1 MTENNKKEY
10 VDLMVQWRLSHDVQQ
25 QIDSMSK
32 GLKEM
37 IPLEYLRPFDAKEL
51 EWVIAGTPEI
61 NMEDWKA
68 NTQYWGG
75 MCNNYTNNIY
85 IYSSCTGYSPTHQ
98 VILWFWEAIESFT
111 DEQKLRFLQVS
122 KMQYID

>member
-1 MTENNKKEY
+1 MKPGGAGIEVTENNKKEY
-10 VDLMVQWRLSHDVQQ
+10 VDLMVQWRLSHGVQQ
-25 QIDSMSK
+25 QVESMSK

-75 MCNNYTNNIY
+75 IY
-85 IYSSCTGYSPTHQ
+85 RSVIHTHTFHVQ
-98 VILWFWEAIESFT
+98 DIHQHIQLFCGSG
-111 DEQKLRFLQVS
+111 KL
-122 KMQYID
+122 

>member
-1 MTENNKKEY
+1 MLLFLEVDYFNSFHFKVIDKELKPGGADIEVTENNKKEY

-75 MCNNYTNNIY
+75 M
-85 IYSSCTGYSPTHQ
+85 
-98 VILWFWEAIESFT
+98 
-111 DEQKLRFLQVS
+111 
-122 KMQYID
+122 